1 MRYFIR
7 FIPFILIVCFFSAT
21 PALSQSAEDSKFIRK
36 GFANWPDIDSIDIYD
51 ENAGEFLDINLNI
64 FKKKAAVSYQAK
76 QYEAAAKYYLILAQH
91 DVHDTIS
98 IYNLACC
105 YGLLGEVDQAA
116 KFLIRACRAGFDDI
130 EFIKNDKDFD
140 NVRGNR
146 DFDDVMKAL
155 EAKLNKK
162 HDSFGDIHYSNQ
174 NTLLKYRVY
183 LPENY
188 NPKKSYPLVVGLHG
202 FSGTADQFV
211 RYGSEFEDT
220 EMIYVAPQAPFAV
233 KSASGIGYSWVLFDD
248 KELVYKSG
256 KLSSR
261 YICDI
266 VKDIKTQYN
275 VDSTYL
281 FGFSQGCIMSYV
293 IGIKNHEIFDGLIC
307 FGGWLEDELISDD
320 EIEEANDLK
329 VFISQGD
336 VDNALQNGGGQ
347 GAYDTLKKHGY
358 DVEYHKFHGGH
369 FIPDTALNA
378 AEEWMF

>member
-1 MRYFIR
+1 MRH
-7 FIPFILIVCFFSAT
+7 FIPLIQLFLIVSFFSAT
-21 PALSQSAEDSKFIRK
+21 PALSQSSEDSKFTRK

-51 ENAGEFLDINLNI
+51 ENAGEFLDINLDI
-64 FKKKAAVSYQAK
+64 FKKKAAASYQAK

-91 DVHDTIS
+91 DVHDTTS

-140 NVRGNR
+140 NVRGKR
-146 DFDDVMKAL
+146 DFDDVIKAL
-155 EAKLNKK
+155 DAKLSKK
-162 HDSFGDIHYSNQ
+162 QASFGDVRYSKQ
-174 NTLLKYRVY
+174 NIFLKYRVY

-188 NPKKSYPLVVGLHG
+188 NPKKNYPLVVGLHG
-202 FSGTADQFV
+202 YSGTADQFI

-220 EMIYVAPQAPFAV
+220 EMIHVAPQAPFAV
-233 KSASGIGYSWVLFDD
+233 KSASGIGYSWVLLED

-256 KLSSR
+256 ELSSR

-266 VKDIKTQYN
+266 VKDIKMQYN

-307 FGGWLEDELISDD
+307 FGGWLENELISDA
-320 EIEEANDLK
+320 EIEAASGLK

-336 VDNALQNGGGQ
+336 MDKALQYGGGQ
-347 GAYDTLKKHGY
+347 GAYDILKKHGY

-369 FIPDTALNA
+369 FIPDIALNVA
-378 AEEWMF
+378 AEWMF